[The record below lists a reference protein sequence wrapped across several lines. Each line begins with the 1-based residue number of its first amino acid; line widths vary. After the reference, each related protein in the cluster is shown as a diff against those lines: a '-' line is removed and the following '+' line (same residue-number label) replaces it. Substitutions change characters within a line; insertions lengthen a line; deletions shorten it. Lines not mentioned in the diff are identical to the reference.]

1 MPIKSVTYQIQQQV
15 NAELNV
21 KLSRSQ
27 VYELLAASCSYSTYA
42 SLCAD
47 GFIVINGKPS
57 SDLNSIRM
65 RCRLM
70 DISAEA
76 QVSSILSQSL
86 LHKKFCLIP
95 LPTLLDAMTQ
105 PEEFSMIQWRDDKVT
120 DDVFTSPYI
129 GIRKSIFDGN
139 ECFHPEVENQLNSLA
154 MNGNR
159 GANFILAYQM
169 GIPDPEFDS
178 APYGKYLYIQWKQ
191 GVLLSESNSR
201 SAIEFECWLDQKCKL
216 INHLR
221 VASEGNDLYSMMA
234 KEGLWALDVDD
245 VLSYIQ

>member
-1 MPIKSVTYQIQQQV
+1 MSIKSVAYQIQQQV

-21 KLSRSQ
+21 KLRRSQ

-47 GFIVINGKPS
+47 GFIVLNGKPS

-70 DISAEA
+70 DIPAEA

-86 LHKKFCLIP
+86 LQKKLCLMP
-95 LPTLLDAMTQ
+95 LSTLLDAMTR
-105 PEEFSMIQWRDDKVT
+105 PEEFSMMQWRNDNVT
-120 DDVFTSPYI
+120 EDVFTSPYI
-129 GIRKSIFDGN
+129 DIRKSIFDEN
-139 ECFHPEVENQLNSLA
+139 KCFHPEVENQLNSLVT
-154 MNGNR
+154 NGNR
-159 GANFILAYQM
+159 DANFILAYQM
-169 GIPDPEFDS
+169 GMPDPEFDS

-191 GVLLSESNSR
+191 GVALNETNLR
-201 SAIEFECWLDQKCKL
+201 SAIDFERWLDQKRKL

-221 VASEGNDLYSMMA
+221 VASEGDDLYAMIA

-245 VLSYIQ
+245 VLPYLQ